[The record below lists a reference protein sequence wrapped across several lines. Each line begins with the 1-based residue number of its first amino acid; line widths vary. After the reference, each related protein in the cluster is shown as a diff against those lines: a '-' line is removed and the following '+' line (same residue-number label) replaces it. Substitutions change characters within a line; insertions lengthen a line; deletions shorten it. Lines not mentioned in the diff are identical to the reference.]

1 MNIDEKLLLNEKDS
15 LKKDFD
21 MLQSKIK
28 TTENSLV
35 QMKNNLNA
43 VYGAIQQVDKMIG
56 VLKSDDKEM
65 SAEKKEALHLATS

>member
-1 MNIDEKLLLNEKDS
+1 MNIDEKLLLDEKDS

-56 VLKSDDKEM
+56 ILKSDDKKM
-65 SAEKKEALHLATS
+65 SEEKKEALHLATS